1 MNDSYSE
8 VREYLRQEHAKNTN
22 EIYGRNA
29 NMLSKS
35 GYYKVN
41 WENTEEDVSWTIPFR
56 GKVAL
61 FLICVMLFSCYL
73 YGGKDVKKGAVMA
86 WSDMQQH
93 ITALEEEQPYIK
105 KAVNKAEQWYKE
117 IKGYIEAYLEEI
129 E

>member
-1 MNDSYSE
+1 MNDAYSE

-35 GYYKVN
+35 GYYKSD
-41 WENTEEDVSWTIPFR
+41 WDNTQDVSRTVPFS

-86 WSDMQQH
+86 WSDMQQQ
-93 ITALEEEQPYIK
+93 ITDLEEEQPYIK
-105 KAVNKAEQWYKE
+105 NAIDKAEQMYKE
-117 IKGYIEAYLEEI
+117 IKGYIESYLEEI